1 MATSNDDLIAASGRV
16 DFPRSLNDLMSTAQ
30 CPACFS
36 PLRSTMCGTCG
47 LNLEHPAAAE
57 LAERSAS
64 IAESLRGRLAIIG
77 RMRLESR
84 AAVAAVTVAAVTP
97 ALATAADTPIASAA
111 AHVAAAPV
119 AAHVAVAT
127 PAAGV
132 VPNVPAPDSPASRHL
147 GVQVILLIVG
157 ISLLSVGAIFFLVYA
172 FITFGLV
179 WRSLIIGTVTLVA
192 ILAASALRRRSLYAT
207 SEGIGILAIVF
218 VYLDVFAVRA
228 NDLFGAASRD
238 EAEYWGAALIG
249 SAVGFLVWH
258 RIARIRAA
266 SIAAFAALP
275 IGLFILTASFTDGAP
290 FERAIFL
297 SFCALAIGS
306 AIYAISG
313 TPLAVGARRI
323 EQITAL
329 ALAVIGTVGVAIA
342 AFGLEPDWEWGG
354 ALGFAI
360 AGSLSFAHGA
370 IIRRVRAPRIFDWM
384 FVGLGAASFASIA
397 FAVALRSDAEW
408 VAVIAPVVWAVIVAL
423 VFEALRRV
431 IAAVSAGVVAA
442 VLAVVPVVFALGLAL
457 AYPALAVVQGV
468 WSVPGAEAVTVESRS
483 GYALVAI
490 GAVVGIACAFWA
502 LRRVLARRATVVLAA
517 LIALAV
523 VSVGLVGT
531 LWAAIIAWIVIAVV
545 GVAVLL
551 AAARG
556 RWSAF
561 LHGAGIRSVVNVGAG
576 VALFLAYAASWAS
589 IDTWWVGSLAA
600 VSLVVAARFAVA
612 SAAIRG
618 ALTGT
623 AIVLALMAVGAEGWH
638 LNERFLGGA
647 DASLEAAQWILVLAV
662 LALAVS
668 VFTPRLA
675 NTDRQVAQ
683 WVTVPVIALTAAASW
698 GITQANTDAAN
709 LVFAVPVVGVL
720 AGSALVAV
728 LLVRARSQNRELANE
743 AGFAA
748 AAAPIA
754 LAWTVDSGVALAGG
768 DDAAR
773 ALITL
778 VAVGA
783 VYVAAS
789 VVGTSRLGAAVPQ
802 SQSVRIS
809 ALVLASVLAAYGIV
823 LAGIDPIELATASL
837 AVALFAVGAIRL
849 RTVAAAGS
857 WRWLAPGLIV
867 LLVPSLFVTFVDQ
880 ELWRLV
886 ALGVAAV
893 AAVVVGALARLQAPL
908 VIGAVVAVVHGL
920 RTFAPQLLAV
930 YQLAEWWV
938 WAVIGGAIVL
948 FVAITFERRTR
959 DLKKFGAQ
967 IGSFR

>member
-1 MATSNDDLIAASGRV
+1 MATSNDDLIAAAGRV
-16 DFPRSLNDLMSTAQ
+16 DFPRSLNDLTSTAQ

-36 PLRSTMCGTCG
+36 ALRSTSCSTCG

-77 RMRLESR
+77 RMRLEST
-84 AAVAAVTVAAVTP
+84 AAVAAGTPAPAAAATPAVGVTP
-97 ALATAADTPIASAA
+97 A
-111 AHVAAAPV
+111 V
-119 AAHVAVAT
+119 
-127 PAAGV
+127 PAA
-132 VPNVPAPDSPASRHL
+132 DSPASRHL

-228 NDLFGAASRD
+228 NDLFGAGSRD
-238 EAEYWGAALIG
+238 EAQYWGAALIG

-258 RIARIRAA
+258 RFARIRVA

-275 IGLFILTASFTDGAP
+275 IGLFILTASFTDVTP

-297 SFCALAIGS
+297 SFCALAIGGT
-306 AIYAISG
+306 IYAIAG
-313 TPLAVGARRI
+313 TSLARGARRT

-329 ALAVIGTVGVAIA
+329 VLAVIGAVGAALA
-342 AFGLEPDWEWGG
+342 AFGLELDWQWGG

-360 AGSLSFAHGA
+360 VGALCFAHAA
-370 IIRRVRAPRIFDWM
+370 IIRRVRAPRIFEWI
-384 FVGLGAASFASIA
+384 FVALGAGSFASIA
-397 FAVALRSDAEW
+397 FAVALRSEAEW
-408 VAVIAPVVWAVIVAL
+408 VAVIAPVVGATIVAL
-423 VFEALRRV
+423 VFEAVRRT
-431 IAAVSAGVVAA
+431 IAAVSAAVVAA
-442 VLAVVPVVFALGLAL
+442 VLAVVPVVFALALTLAF
-457 AYPALAVVQGV
+457 PALSVVQGV
-468 WSVPGAEAVTVESRS
+468 WSVPGAESVTVESRS
-483 GYALVAI
+483 GYALIAI
-490 GAVVGIACAFWA
+490 GAVIALATAVWA
-502 LRRVLARRATVVLAA
+502 LRRVLARRATFVLAA

-523 VSVGLVGT
+523 LSVGLVAT
-531 LWAAIIAWIVIAVV
+531 LWAAVIGWIGIAVV

-551 AAARG
+551 AAAHG
-556 RWSAF
+556 RWSA
-561 LHGAGIRSVVNVGAG
+561 LLQSVGIRLVVTLGTGA
-576 VALFLAYAASWAS
+576 ALFLAYAASWAS
-589 IDTWWVGSLAA
+589 TDTWWVGSLAA
-600 VSLVVAARFAVA
+600 VALVVAARFAVA
-612 SAAIRG
+612 SAAGRG
-618 ALTGT
+618 TLTGT
-623 AIVLALMAVGAEGWH
+623 AIVLALIAMGAEGWH
-638 LNERFLGGA
+638 VNERFLGGG
-647 DASLEAAQWILVLAV
+647 DAPRESAQWILVLAV
-662 LALAVS
+662 AVLALSALI
-668 VFTPRLA
+668 PRLA

-698 GITQANTDAAN
+698 ADTQANTDAAN
-709 LVFAVPVVGVL
+709 LVFAVPLVGVL
-720 AGSALVAV
+720 AGGALIAV
-728 LLVRARSQNRELANE
+728 LLVRARSREAELANE

-748 AAAPIA
+748 VAAPIA
-754 LAWTVDSGVALAGG
+754 VAWTIDSGIALAGG

-773 ALITL
+773 SLITL
-778 VAVGA
+778 VAVA
-783 VYVAAS
+783 ALYVAAS
-789 VVGTSRLGAAVPQ
+789 VLETSRLGASFPRSAAL
-802 SQSVRIS
+802 RTS
-809 ALVLASVLAAYGIV
+809 ALIAASAIALYGIIV
-823 LAGIDPIELATASL
+823 AGIDPIELATATL
-837 AVALFAVGAIRL
+837 AVAVLTVGAVRL
-849 RTVAAAGS
+849 RASTAAGS

-886 ALGVAAV
+886 ALGVVAV
-893 AAVVVGALARLQAPL
+893 AAVVLGALARLQAPL
-908 VIGAVVAVVHGL
+908 VIGAVVAVVHAL

-938 WAVIGGAIVL
+938 WAVIGGAVVL

-959 DLKKFGAQ
+959 DLKKFGSR

>member
-1 MATSNDDLIAASGRV
+1 MT
-16 DFPRSLNDLMSTAQ
+16 STAQ

-36 PLRSTMCGTCG
+36 ALRSTTCGTCG

-57 LAERSAS
+57 LAASSAS

-77 RMRLESR
+77 RMRLEST
-84 AAVAAVTVAAVTP
+84 AP
-97 ALATAADTPIASAA
+97 AAADTPAPAA
-111 AHVAAAPV
+111 AN
-119 AAHVAVAT
+119 T
-127 PAAGV
+127 PAAGITHA
-132 VPNVPAPDSPASRHL
+132 APGSDAAAPRHL

-157 ISLLSVGAIFFLVYA
+157 VSLLSVGAIFFLVYA
-172 FITFGLV
+172 FVTFGLV
-179 WRSLIIGTVTLVA
+179 WRSLIIGTITLVA

-228 NDLFGAASRD
+228 NDLFGAGSRD
-238 EAEYWGAALIG
+238 EAQYWGAALVG

-258 RIARIRAA
+258 RFARVRVA

-275 IGLFILTASFTDGAP
+275 IGLFILTASFIDGLP
-290 FERAIFL
+290 FGRALFL
-297 SFCALAIGS
+297 SFCALAIGG
-306 AIYAISG
+306 AIYTIAG
-313 TPLAVGARRI
+313 TPLARGARRT

-329 ALAVIGTVGVAIA
+329 VLAVIGAVGAAMA
-342 AFGLEPDWEWGG
+342 AFGLELDWQWGG

-360 AGSLSFAHGA
+360 AGALSFAHAA
-370 IIRRVRAPRIFDWM
+370 IIRRVRAPRIFEWI
-384 FVGLGAASFASIA
+384 FVGLGACSFASIA
-397 FAVALRSDAEW
+397 FAVALRSEAEW
-408 VAVIAPVVWAVIVAL
+408 AAVIAPVVGATIVAL
-423 VFEALRRV
+423 VFEVLGRR

-442 VLAVVPVVFALGLAL
+442 VLAAVPVVFALGLTL
-457 AYPALAVVQGV
+457 AYPALPLVQGV

-483 GYALVAI
+483 GYALIAM
-490 GAVVGIACAFWA
+490 GAVIALGTAVWA
-502 LRRVLARRATVVLAA
+502 LRRVLARRATFVLAA

-523 VSVGLVGT
+523 LSVGLVGT
-531 LWAAIIAWIVIAVV
+531 LWAAVIGWIVIAVV

-551 AAARG
+551 AAAHG
-556 RWSAF
+556 RWSAL
-561 LHGAGIRSVVNVGAG
+561 LHSVSIRVVVTVGAG
-576 VALFLAYAASWAS
+576 SALLLAYAASWAS

-600 VSLVVAARFAVA
+600 VALVVAARFAVA
-612 SAAIRG
+612 SAAGRG

-623 AIVLALMAVGAEGWH
+623 AIVLALIAAGAEGWH
-638 LNERFLGGA
+638 VNERFLGGG
-647 DASLEAAQWILVLAV
+647 DASLEGAQWILVLAV
-662 LALAVS
+662 VALAVS
-668 VFTPRLA
+668 VLLPRLA

-698 GITQANTDAAN
+698 AVTQANTNAEN
-709 LVFAVPVVGVL
+709 VVFAVPVVGVL

-728 LLVRARSQNRELANE
+728 LLVRARSREAELANE

-748 AAAPIA
+748 VAVPIA
-754 LAWTVDSGVALAGG
+754 VAWTVDSAIALAGG

-778 VAVGA
+778 VAVA
-783 VYVAAS
+783 ASYLAAS
-789 VVGTSRLGAAVPQ
+789 VVETTRRGAAFPR
-802 SQSVRIS
+802 SASLRTS
-809 ALVLASVLAAYGIV
+809 ALIAASAIALYAVVVAR
-823 LAGIDPIELATASL
+823 IDPIELATATL
-837 AVALFAVGAIRL
+837 AVALLALGIVRL
-849 RTVAAAGS
+849 RTITTAGS

-886 ALGVAAV
+886 ALGVVAV
-893 AAVVVGALARLQAPL
+893 AAVVFGALARLQAPL
-908 VIGAVVAVVHGL
+908 VIGAVVAVVHAL

-938 WAVIGGAIVL
+938 WAVIGGAVVL

-959 DLKKFGAQ
+959 DLKKFGSR